1 MEIKRLY
8 NPERHLVVDLFNKY
22 RVYYNQPDDIAVADN
37 YIRERLEKGESVIFV
52 ALENINGKDIPL
64 GFTQLYPT
72 YSSVRA
78 VKNWI
83 LNDLFVEQDQRSKG
97 IGSKLVHTAMQ
108 FAKEHNAK
116 FVQLETGIDNYGAQ
130 RLYEPIGFVKQEPD
144 PDFFVYR
151 IEIK

>member
-1 MEIKRLY
+1 MEIKRIY

-22 RVYYNQPDDIAVADN
+22 RVYYDQPDDIVLADN
-37 YIRERLEKGESVIFV
+37 YIGERLKKGESVIFV
-52 ALENINGKDIPL
+52 ALENINGKDAPL

-83 LNDLFVEQDQRSKG
+83 LNDLFVEQDHRSKG
-97 IGSKLVHTAMQ
+97 IGSKLIHTAMQ

-130 RLYEPIGFVKQEPD
+130 KLYESIGFVKQAPD
-144 PDFFVYR
+144 ADYFVYR
-151 IEIK
+151 VALE

>member
-1 MEIKRLY
+1 MEIKRIY
-8 NPERHLVVDLFNKY
+8 TTERHLVVDLFNKY
-22 RVYYNQPDDIAVADN
+22 RVYYNQPDGITLADN
-37 YIRERLEKGESVIFV
+37 YIRERLEKGESVVFV

-83 LNDLFVEQDQRSKG
+83 LNDLFVEQQHRGKG
-97 IGSKLVHTAMQ
+97 IGGKLVHTAMQ
-108 FAKEHNAK
+108 FAKENNAR

-130 RLYEPIGFVKQEPD
+130 RLYESIGFVKQEPD
-144 PDFFVYR
+144 TDFFVYR
-151 IEIK
+151 VEIK